1 LRSSREEAFADWL
14 KRHRQTDRIIRRFW
28 DPIVIATLNAPA
40 EAVSLAAARH
50 VFREAFFV
58 PHGADM
64 GLFTVPLGDV
74 FQAARRYLEAR
85 GGTVELGS
93 SVEAINV
100 SGGSAWG
107 VRLAN
112 GREIAG
118 DAVIVAVP
126 PHALAALASGV
137 PELDAVGGAA
147 QRIEWAAI
155 VNVHLTFD
163 RKVLDDAFAVAIGSP
178 VQVIFRLADARTADA
193 SARHPLVL
201 SQSSA
206 SEWIDRPDEEV
217 VAKLSLALRDLLPA
231 VRDAVLL
238 DSLVLRHRRATFV
251 PSPGSSELR
260 PKSRT
265 PIAGLYLAGDW
276 TATSWPSTI
285 ESAVLSGI
293 LAAAAAETDAA
304 ACGTAETDAA
314 ASAR

>member
-1 LRSSREEAFADWL
+1 MEA
-14 KRHRQTDRIIRRFW
+14 
-28 DPIVIATLNAPA
+28 
-40 EAVSLAAARH
+40 
-50 VFREAFFV
+50 
-58 PHGADM
+58 
-64 GLFTVPLGDV
+64 
-74 FQAARRYLEAR
+74 
-85 GGTVELGS
+85 
-93 SVEAINV
+93 
-100 SGGSAWG
+100 
-107 VRLAN
+107 
-112 GREIAG
+112 
-118 DAVIVAVP
+118 DAVIVAVSP
-126 PHALAALASGV
+126 EALAELTSGA
-137 PELDAVGGAA
+137 PELGPVVGAA
-147 QRIEWAAI
+147 RRLEWAPI
-155 VNVHLTFD
+155 VNVRLTFD

-285 ESAVLSGI
+285 ESAVRSGVY
-293 LAAAAAETDAA
+293 AAAAAELDAEKSAEELLSDAA
-304 ACGTAETDAA
+304 TAPAEP
-314 ASAR
+314 